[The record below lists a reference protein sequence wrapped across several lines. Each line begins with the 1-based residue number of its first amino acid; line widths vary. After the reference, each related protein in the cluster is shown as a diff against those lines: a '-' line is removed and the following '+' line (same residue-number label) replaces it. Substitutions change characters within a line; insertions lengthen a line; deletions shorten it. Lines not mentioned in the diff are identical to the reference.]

1 MNPQTILLSIVGLII
16 TLMILYAIIQG
27 AVKSGT
33 KDLKELTRIQNRLL
47 TKMLNEQ
54 GTSAKEILEIP
65 HYKPEDF
72 YNTLKQ

>member
-1 MNPQTILLSIVGLII
+1 MDTQTIVVSIIVLAVSLII
-16 TLMILYAIIQG
+16 LYFLIEG

-33 KDLKELTRIQNRLL
+33 KDIKEMIRMQNRYLS
-47 TKMLNEQ
+47 KMLNEQ

-72 YNTLKQ
+72 YKTLKQ